1 MKAIN
6 IFLNIPMMKKLN
18 FFGVFIFFCS
28 ISFPMQTSPQPKDV
42 IDNRISSPTHN
53 STVLYSAIDTSNM
66 KPQYNQ
72 QGEPLPVID
81 GINLRDHNESYKT
94 KTIETTLLPR
104 QQIEYM
110 AIMDQGEV
118 LLFSW
123 EIDGKSYFDFH
134 AHQENV
140 NPDIWIR
147 YEEGARLNSNG
158 SIIAPYSGE
167 HGWYWVNLDTRPIK
181 LKLTVS
187 GYYKEMIRIDL

>member
-1 MKAIN
+1 VKAIYLL
-6 IFLNIPMMKKLN
+6 LNIPTLKRSRY
-18 FFGVFIFFCS
+18 FSAFIFCCS
-28 ISFPMQTSPQPKDV
+28 IIFPFQTSPQPKDV
-42 IDNRISSPTHN
+42 IDNRISSPAHN

-81 GINLRDHNESYKT
+81 GINLREHNEPYKT
-94 KTIETTLLPR
+94 ETIETTLIPR

-110 AIMDQGEV
+110 AKMDQGEV
-118 LLFSW
+118 LLYSW
-123 EIDGKSYFDFH
+123 EVDGKSYFDFH

-147 YEEGARLNSNG
+147 YEEGARLKANG

-167 HGWYWVNLDTRPIK
+167 HGWYWVNLDTRPVK

-187 GYYKEMIRIDL
+187 GYYKEMVRIDL